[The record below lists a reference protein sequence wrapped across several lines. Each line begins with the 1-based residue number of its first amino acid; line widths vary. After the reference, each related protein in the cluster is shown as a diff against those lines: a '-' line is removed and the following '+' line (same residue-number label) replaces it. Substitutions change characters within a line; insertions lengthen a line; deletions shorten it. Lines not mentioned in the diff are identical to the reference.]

1 MAKLETLLLKSYT
14 KCKMRIKT
22 FEDLLVWRKSISHTV
37 ELYKRFQLITDF
49 GFKNQIQR
57 ASISISNNIAE
68 GFERGSDRDFRRFLF
83 IAQGSCS
90 EVKSMIF
97 IAVKLNYI
105 SKDEFD
111 IIYAQLT
118 EIGRMLFGLMKTLN
132 GQDIRKYRH
141 D

>member
-1 MAKLETLLLKSYT
+1 MKI
-14 KCKMRIKT
+14 RT
-22 FEDLLVWRKSISHTV
+22 FEDLLVWQKAIAHTI
-37 ELYKRFQLITDF
+37 EIYKRFQLVSDF

-90 EVKSMIF
+90 EVKSMLY
-97 IAVKLNYI
+97 IALKLHYI
-105 SKDEFD
+105 SKDDFSAL
-111 IIYAQLT
+111 YGQLN
-118 EIGRMLFGLMKTLN
+118 EIGKMLFGLIKTLN
-132 GQDIRKYRH
+132 SSEIRKYRA

>member
-1 MAKLETLLLKSYT
+1 MKI
-14 KCKMRIKT
+14 RT
-22 FEDLLVWRKSISHTV
+22 FEDLFVWQKAIVHTI
-37 ELYKRFQLITDF
+37 EIYKRFQLVSDF

-90 EVKSMIF
+90 EVKSMLY
-97 IAVKLNYI
+97 IALKLHYI
-105 SKDEFD
+105 SKDEFSA
-111 IIYAQLT
+111 IYDQLN
-118 EIGRMLFGLMKTLN
+118 EIGKMLFGLIKTLN
-132 GQDIRKYRH
+132 SSEIRKYRA

>member
-1 MAKLETLLLKSYT
+1 MIMKI
-14 KCKMRIKT
+14 RT
-22 FEDLLVWRKSISHTV
+22 FEDLLVWQKAITNTI
-37 ELYKRFQLITDF
+37 EIYKRFHLVSDF

-97 IAVKLNYI
+97 IAVKLKYI
-105 SKDEFD
+105 SQDEFD

-132 GQDIRKYRH
+132 SSEIRKYRF

>member
-1 MAKLETLLLKSYT
+1 MKI
-14 KCKMRIKT
+14 RT
-22 FEDLLVWRKSISHTV
+22 FEDLFVWQKAIVHTI
-37 ELYKRFQLITDF
+37 EIYKRFQLVSDF

-90 EVKSMIF
+90 EVKSMIY
-97 IAVKLNYI
+97 IALKLNYI
-105 SKDEFD
+105 SEDEFST
-111 IIYAQLT
+111 IYGQLN
-118 EIGRMLFGLMKTLN
+118 EIGKMLFGLMKTLN
-132 GQDIRKYRH
+132 GQDIRKYRA

>member
-1 MAKLETLLLKSYT
+1 MKI
-14 KCKMRIKT
+14 RT
-22 FEDLLVWRKSISHTV
+22 FEDLLVWQKSIVHSV
-37 ELYKRFQLITDF
+37 ELYKRFQVNTDF

-97 IAVKLNYI
+97 IAVKLKYI
-105 SKDEFD
+105 SQDEFD

-132 GQDIRKYRH
+132 SLEIRKYRS

>member
-1 MAKLETLLLKSYT
+1 MKI
-14 KCKMRIKT
+14 RT
-22 FEDLLVWRKSISHTV
+22 FEDLFVWQRAIVHSI
-37 ELYKRFQLITDF
+37 EIYKRFQSVTDF

-90 EVKSMIF
+90 EVKSMLY
-97 IAVKLNYI
+97 IALKVHYI
-105 SKDEFD
+105 SKDEFSA
-111 IIYAQLT
+111 IYGQLN
-118 EIGRMLFGLMKTLN
+118 EIGKMLFGLMKTLN
-132 GQDIRKYRH
+132 GQDIRKYRA

>member
-1 MAKLETLLLKSYT
+1 MKI
-14 KCKMRIKT
+14 RT
-22 FEDLLVWRKSISHTV
+22 FEDLFVWQKAIVHSI
-37 ELYKRFQLITDF
+37 EIYKRFQSVTDF

-90 EVKSMIF
+90 EVKSMIY
-97 IAVKLNYI
+97 IALKLNYI
-105 SKDEFD
+105 SKDEFST
-111 IIYAQLT
+111 IYGQLN
-118 EIGRMLFGLMKTLN
+118 EIGKMLFGLMKTLN
-132 GQDIRKYRH
+132 GQDMRKYRA